1 MIYDILANAQ
11 IRMGELRQSA
21 ESAGRDEEVALWRYV
36 RDHSFFIFRTGQ
48 VYRFEDYLK
57 SLVPAR
63 TSFVSAAFSAREDK
77 VSQQAMALLLRTLQ
91 ETTEPEQKQL
101 MRVIIDMLNFVAETG
116 QSDEF
121 DEFRETWYLAPTPAI
136 ARFDTREQAEAWLNG
151 LAEPP
156 GGTFVLIGDEY
167 HEVWYSREDEVREL
181 LRQHMIEPTLEGFV
195 AKGLPAAV
203 ASFDTREEA
212 EEWLKSH
219 PASPMDF
226 VSIAGEHHLAVY
238 HRKLALHTL
247 HPLSSLKE
255 WEEQKRKSLEEE
267 DESAEEASSSEE

>member
-1 MIYDILANAQ
+1 VSIHDILANAL
-11 IRMGELRQSA
+11 IRIGNLRQAA
-21 ESAGRDEEVALWRYV
+21 ESAGNDEEVALWRYV
-36 RDHSFFIFRTGQ
+36 REYLLFISRTGQ
-48 VYRFEDYLK
+48 VYRFEDYLEDLAP
-57 SLVPAR
+57 SR
-63 TSFVSAAFSAREDK
+63 TSFVSAAFAAREEAR
-77 VSQQAMALLLRTLQ
+77 SQQAMALLLQALQ
-91 ETTEPEQKQL
+91 ETTEPEQRQL
-101 MRVIIDMLNFVAETG
+101 LHVIIDMLNFVAETG
-116 QSDEF
+116 QCDEF
-121 DEFRETWYLAPTPAI
+121 DEFRETWYVGPPRAL

-167 HEVWYSREDEVREL
+167 FEVWYSREDEVREF
-181 LRQHMIEPTLEGFV
+181 LRQHMIEPILEDYV
-195 AKGLPAAV
+195 ARGLPAAV

-238 HRKLALHTL
+238 HKKLACHTL

-255 WEEQKRKSLEEE
+255 WEEKKRKSREEE
-267 DESAEEASSSEE
+267 QEEEASLSED